1 MAKSSNRKRETLADT
16 ANLVVDA
23 FFNRESADH
32 TLVVEVKR
40 IGSMPNAEAI
50 FAKAGTI
57 IRQRAEA
64 DIEDARSDPNHKL
77 HDKVT
82 KGKLSVSQHPWIA
95 AFNVTMKRHTLR
107 TRQDGKGE
115 YLQIKMADPA
125 DSSAGYI
132 AHWRL
137 VREKSPKT
145 GNASTGSDSETL
157 TSIPLDANGV
167 KLVTAFGRA
176 LGEAAGANGGN
187 HVKDAKAV
195 AVAFANAI
203 TSGITIGEAKR
214 KGEKIA
220 A

>member
-1 MAKSSNRKRETLADT
+1 
-16 ANLVVDA
+16 
-23 FFNRESADH
+23 
-32 TLVVEVKR
+32 
-40 IGSMPNAEAI
+40 
-50 FAKAGTI
+50 
-57 IRQRAEA
+57 
-64 DIEDARSDPNHKL
+64 
-77 HDKVT
+77 
-82 KGKLSVSQHPWIA
+82 
-95 AFNVTMKRHTLR
+95 MKRHTLR

-137 VREKSPKT
+137 VREKSAKT
-145 GNASTGSDSETL
+145 GNASTGGDSTL

-167 KLVTAFGRA
+167 KLVTAFGLA
-176 LGEAAGANGGN
+176 LGKAAGANGGD
-187 HVKDAKAV
+187 HIKDAKAV